1 MTSTNNQLFPAL
13 MKVADQNIPKQGVG
27 VVSVSLAENGLRDV
41 FAIRGLADT
50 FPNLKVLTISPKTV
64 ANNRT

>member
-1 MTSTNNQLFPAL
+1 

-41 FAIRGLADT
+41 FAIRGLADA
-50 FPNLKVLTISPKTV
+50 FPNLKVLKHLFKET
-64 ANNRT
+64 R

>member
-1 MTSTNNQLFPAL
+1 MPCPNSQLFPAL

-50 FPNLKVLTISPKTV
+50 FPNLKVLKLSPQ
-64 ANNRT
+64 RQ

>member
-1 MTSTNNQLFPAL
+1 

-41 FAIRGLADT
+41 SAIRGLADA
-50 FPNLKVLTISPKTV
+50 FPNLKVQ
-64 ANNRT
+64 N

>member
-50 FPNLKVLTISPKTV
+50 FPNLKVLSHLSKDH
-64 ANNRT
+64 R

>member
-1 MTSTNNQLFPAL
+1 

-41 FAIRGLADT
+41 SAIRGLADT
-50 FPNLKVLTISPKTV
+50 FPNLKVHSPTLSNAL
-64 ANNRT
+64 ANDRT